1 MLISLHDSVDC
12 RLEGSVTGTTDQT
25 GDVITVLEAEDIEL
39 PGLQVTGVDSVH
51 DLVGVICRQK

>member
-25 GDVITVLEAEDIEL
+25 RDVVTVLETEDIEL

-51 DLVGVICRQK
+51 DLMGIVYCRK

>member
-25 GDVITVLEAEDIEL
+25 GDVVTVLETEDIEL

-51 DLVGVICRQK
+51 DLMGIVYCRK